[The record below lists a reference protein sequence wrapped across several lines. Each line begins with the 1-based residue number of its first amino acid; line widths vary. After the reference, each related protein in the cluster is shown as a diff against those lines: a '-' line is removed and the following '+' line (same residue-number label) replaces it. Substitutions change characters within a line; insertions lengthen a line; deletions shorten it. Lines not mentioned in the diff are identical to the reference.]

1 MSTPRLFRVILQVGD
16 LDRAARFYRELFGVD
31 GRMVGGGRCYFEC
44 GEVIVVLLD
53 TTLGGAAPTPS
64 PDHIYLAVDDVDAA
78 HERAAR
84 LDGLSAGA
92 VHGESAGDVV
102 TRPWGERSFY
112 VRDPWG
118 NRLCFVDAKTVF
130 TGR

>member
-1 MSTPRLFRVILQVGD
+1 MAGARLFRVILQVGD
-16 LDRAARFYRELFGVD
+16 LRTASAFYTTLLGVD
-31 GRMVGGGRCYFEC
+31 GRAVGGGRVYFDC
-44 GEVIVVLLD
+44 GDVILALLD
-53 TTLGGAAPTPS
+53 PTAAGAKPEPNR
-64 PDHIYLAVDDVDAA
+64 DDVYLAVDDIDDA
-78 HERAAR
+78 HERAMR
-84 LDGLSAGA
+84 LEGLSPGA

>member
-1 MSTPRLFRVILQVGD
+1 MPGTRLFRVILQVGD
-16 LDRAARFYRELFGVD
+16 LATAAGFYTSLLGID
-31 GRMVGGGRCYFEC
+31 GRAVGGGRIYFDC
-44 GEVIVVLLD
+44 GDVTLALLD
-53 TTLGGAAPTPS
+53 PTSAGMKPQPN
-64 PDHIYLAVDDVDAA
+64 PDEVYFAVDDVDAV
-78 HERAAR
+78 HERAKR
-84 LDGLSAGA
+84 LDGVSVGT
-92 VHGESAGDVV
+92 VHGDPAGDVV

>member
-1 MSTPRLFRVILQVGD
+1 MPGTRLFRVILQVGD
-16 LDRAARFYRELFGVD
+16 LATAAAFYTTLLGVD
-31 GRMVGGGRCYFEC
+31 GRAVGGGRVYFDC
-44 GEVIVVLLD
+44 GDVTLALLD
-53 TTLGGAAPTPS
+53 PTSAGMKPQPN
-64 PDHIYLAVDDVDAA
+64 PDEVYFAVDDVDAV
-78 HERAAR
+78 HERAKR
-84 LDGLSAGA
+84 LDGVLVGT
-92 VHGESAGDVV
+92 VHGDPAGDVV